1 MVMGEVRI
9 LEYNN
14 QVTHCRS
21 FVGCQFPLCCM
32 PQSTVATSSI
42 TCTALNIRQVI
53 RFGPGVFIN
62 CRIVARG
69 PQQAEILDT
78 DAEIRDPKSQAIFSD
93 YFRKIRKFI
102 SRELQCETSCYGV

>member
-21 FVGCQFPLCCM
+21 FAGCQFPLCCM

-62 CRIVARG
+62 CRIVVGVSHSGSYLRG
-69 PQQAEILDT
+69 EIN
-78 DAEIRDPKSQAIFSD
+78 KVF
-93 YFRKIRKFI
+93 
-102 SRELQCETSCYGV
+102 